1 MSDHD
6 IAPSN
11 FKFVTHWQQDS
22 ADNDAAVVEF
32 WKSENALSGDIKVE
46 ERLRQ
51 VVLHAQSATGEV
63 AAVCTA
69 IPMTLPRLGQ
79 PMYYFRCFVGRKW
92 RKSRLVF
99 ALLTRAFDIL
109 ENYARANAYPCIG
122 VLLELEN
129 ARFGETLLAPRWPK
143 TQFVYIGKSQR
154 NLDLRVRY
162 FAGARLK
169 KAAAP
174 KI

>member
-1 MSDHD
+1 MSEHD

-11 FKFVTHWQQDS
+11 FKFVAHWQDES
-22 ADNDAAVVEF
+22 TAHDAAVVEF
-32 WKSENALSGDIKVE
+32 WKSENALSSDIKSD

-51 VVLHAQSATGEV
+51 VVLHAESATGEV

-79 PMYYFRCFVGRKW
+79 PMYYFRCFVGKKW

-99 ALLTRAFDIL
+99 AMLTQACDIL
-109 ENYARANAYPCIG
+109 EKYARAKAYPCIG

-129 ARFGETLLAPRWPK
+129 ARFGETLLAPLWPK

-169 KAAAP
+169 KPAPP

>member
-1 MSDHD
+1 MNVSD

-11 FKFVTHWQQDS
+11 FRFISHWQTQS
-22 ADNDAAVVEF
+22 PENDAAAVAF
-32 WKSENALSGDIKVE
+32 WKEENALSSDIKVE

-51 VVLHAQSATGEV
+51 VILRAESADGQV
-63 AAVCTA
+63 AAVSTA
-69 IPMTLPRLGQ
+69 FSMTLPRLGQ
-79 PMYYFRCFVGRKW
+79 PMYYFRCFIGKKW

-99 ALLTRAFDIL
+99 GVLNHSFDIL
-109 ENYARANAYPCIG
+109 QEYARNNAYPCIG

-129 ARFGETLLAPRWPK
+129 SRFGQTLQAPAWTNPK
-143 TQFVYIGKSQR
+143 FVYIGKSQR

-169 KAAAP
+169 KVKAGA
-174 KI
+174 